1 MKRLLAGLAL
11 TGIALLCAGGV
22 QAAPINFE
30 YGVTVQVPGDSP
42 PVVGF
47 PSYLGPN
54 VFYTQGDSQLRL
66 RPESDLSGNLDASGP
81 GTDVTTFFPAFRS
94 INTDTANPDVFNV
107 PVTINLTIIDVASM
121 AQNTFVVTGDLKA
134 TVSVGQTNFQS
145 FTITSGL
152 PQGPVLIG
160 GTNYYFVTEPPS
172 GLYSGAGGAGA
183 APLFGNEGKQILH
196 VTATNVPEPGTITLL
211 SCMAVPGV
219 MLAVRRRRAR

>member
-1 MKRLLAGLAL
+1 MKRLFAGLAL

-30 YGVTVQVPGDSP
+30 YGVTVQVPGDAP

-47 PSYLGPN
+47 PTFLGPN
-54 VFYTQGDSQLRL
+54 VFFDETNGSGTSELRL
-66 RPESDLSGNLDASGP
+66 RPESDLSGTLDASGP
-81 GTDVTTFFPAFRS
+81 GTDITTFFPAFRS
-94 INTDTANPDVFNV
+94 DNSDTSNPNVFNV

-121 AQNTFVVTGDLKA
+121 AQNTFVITGDLKA
-134 TVSVGQTNFQS
+134 TVSIGQTNFQS

-152 PQGPVLIG
+152 PAGPTLIG
-160 GTNYYFVTEPPS
+160 GTYYYFVTEPPS

-196 VTATNVPEPGTITLL
+196 VQATAVPEPGTVTLL
-211 SCMAVPGV
+211 SCMAVDG
-219 MLAVRRRRAR
+219 LLSSGL